1 MNALKTLAVL
11 GLSLVTCAAISQGQ
25 PPQAAPTP
33 QQRIAMLKQ
42 WLQASQAQLRTY
54 EWVET
59 TVISKDGEEKHRTEK
74 RCYYGVDGTLQKVL
88 VSDANTGGEG
98 GPPGIL
104 LPGKLIKKAG
114 KRKAEDLKEYMQ
126 SAGEL
131 VQSYLPPDSSRIQ
144 QSVDA
149 GKMTLAPLDGGRR
162 VQLVFKDY
170 MKAGD
175 SLSVDIENP
184 TNRLMGMQVSSY
196 VEDPEETVVLNAGMS
211 VLPDGTIYTART
223 TLTAESKGVEVVIMN
238 TGYHRSGGG

>member
-1 MNALKTLAVL
+1 MNALKALAVL
-11 GLSLVTCAAISQGQ
+11 GLSLATSAAISQGQ
-25 PPQAAPTP
+25 PPPTP
-33 QQRIAMLKQ
+33 QQRVAMLKQ
-42 WLQASQAQLRTY
+42 WMQASQAQLRAY
-54 EWVET
+54 EWLET

-114 KRKAEDLKEYMQ
+114 K
-126 SAGEL
+126 
-131 VQSYLPPDSSRIQ
+131 
-144 QSVDA
+144 
-149 GKMTLAPLDGGRR
+149 MTLAPLDGGRR
-162 VQLVFKDY
+162 IQLMFKDY

-223 TLTAESKGVEVVIMN
+223 TLTAESKDVEVVIMN